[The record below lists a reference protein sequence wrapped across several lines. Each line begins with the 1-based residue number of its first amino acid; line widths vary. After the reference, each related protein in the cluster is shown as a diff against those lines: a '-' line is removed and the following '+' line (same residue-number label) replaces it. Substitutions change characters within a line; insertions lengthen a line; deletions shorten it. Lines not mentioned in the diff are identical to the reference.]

1 MMQSPAGV
9 GPPSAQGGDG
19 QQQWVIMQQQPQQA
33 GVSQSQQ
40 IFSTGWTKAI
50 YTAALYTPE
59 RYLSLF
65 SLSFGLF
72 LNPTGYLSQQVSRML
87 EFLEVFMSALNCQ
100 H

>member
-1 MMQSPAGV
+1 
-9 GPPSAQGGDG
+9 
-19 QQQWVIMQQQPQQA
+19 
-33 GVSQSQQ
+33 
-40 IFSTGWTKAI
+40 
-50 YTAALYTPE
+50 LYTPE